1 MICSAK
7 WKYDIDYKKR
17 LEMGYNQL
25 GDLDDSMAQ
34 IWLKCEPKWTLKFKK
49 ILPGCASSR
58 YTIQKFAIQR
68 CTIHL

>member
-1 MICSAK
+1 
-7 WKYDIDYKKR
+7 
-17 LEMGYNQL
+17 MGYNQL